1 MALKRV
7 MLDTNAYSRLVLGD
21 ESVLDV
27 LGDAETVYL
36 SSFVLGE
43 LFAGFK
49 GGQRE
54 RKNREQLKSFMAG
67 ASVKLLFAT
76 DTTAEIFAGV
86 KDSLK
91 RRGKPLPMN
100 DVWIAAHALEAAA
113 TLLTFDA
120 HFAHVEGLQRW
131 PGR

>member
-1 MALKRV
+1 MKRV
-7 MLDTNAYSRLVLGD
+7 LLDTNAYSRLAAGD
-21 ESVLDV
+21 ERVLDV

-36 SSFVLGE
+36 SVFVLAE
-43 LFAGFK
+43 LLAGFK

-54 RKNREQLKSFMAG
+54 RKNREALKAFMA
-67 ASVKLLFAT
+67 APSVKLLFAT
-76 DTTAEIFAGV
+76 DPTAAIFAGV

-100 DVWIAAHALEAAA
+100 DVWIATHALEASA
-113 TLLTFDA
+113 TLLTFHA
-120 HFAHVEGLQRW
+120 HFEQVDGLQRW

>member
-7 MLDTNAYSRLVLGD
+7 LLDTNAYSRLALGD
-21 ESVLDV
+21 EHVLDV
-27 LGDAETVYL
+27 LSEAETVYL
-36 SSFVLGE
+36 SIFVLGE

-54 RKNREQLKSFMAG
+54 RKNRLQLKSFMEG
-67 ASVKLLFAT
+67 PSVKLLFAT
-76 DTTAEIFAGV
+76 DATAEIFAGV

-91 RRGKPLPMN
+91 RRGKPLPIN

-113 TLLTFDA
+113 SLITFDA
-120 HFAHVEGLQRW
+120 HFDHVEGLQRW
-131 PGR
+131 PGP

>member
-1 MALKRV
+1 VALKRV

>member
-7 MLDTNAYSRLVLGD
+7 MLDTNAYSRLVTGD
-21 ESVLDV
+21 ESVLEV
-27 LGDAETVYL
+27 LSEAETVYL
-36 SSFVLGE
+36 SIFVLGE

-54 RKNREQLKSFMAG
+54 RKNREQLKSFMDG
-67 ASVKLLFAT
+67 PSVKLLFAT

-100 DVWIAAHALEAAA
+100 DVWIATHALEAAA
-113 TLLTFDA
+113 TLITFDA

>member
-7 MLDTNAYSRLVLGD
+7 MLDTNAYSRLVSGD

-27 LGDAETVYL
+27 LGEAETVYL
-36 SSFVLGE
+36 SIFVLGE

-54 RKNREQLKSFMAG
+54 RKNREQLKSFMDG

-100 DVWIAAHALEAAA
+100 DVWIATHALEAAA
-113 TLLTFDA
+113 TLITFDA

>member
-7 MLDTNAYSRLVLGD
+7 LLDTNAYSRLAVGD
-21 ESVLDV
+21 ESVLEI
-27 LGDAETVYL
+27 LGEAETVYL
-36 SSFVLGE
+36 SVFVLGE
-43 LFAGFK
+43 LYAGFK

-54 RKNREQLKSFMAG
+54 RKNRETLKAFMA
-67 ASVKLLFAT
+67 APSVKLLFAT

-100 DVWIAAHALEAAA
+100 DVWIATHALEAAA
-113 TLLTFDA
+113 TLITFDA
-120 HFAHVEGLQRW
+120 HFEQVEGLQRW
-131 PGR
+131 P

>member
-7 MLDTNAYSRLVLGD
+7 LLDTNAYARLASGD
-21 ESVLDV
+21 EQVLEL
-27 LGDAETVYL
+27 LGDADTVYL
-36 SSFVLGE
+36 SVFVLGE
-43 LFAGFK
+43 LLAGFK

-54 RKNREQLKSFMAG
+54 RKNREFLQAFLG
-67 ASVKLLFAT
+67 GETVKLLFAT

-86 KDSLK
+86 KDAL
-91 RRGKPLPMN
+91 RRKGKPLPMN

-120 HFAHVEGLQRW
+120 HFDHVQGLQRW
-131 PGR
+131 PAG

>member
-7 MLDTNAYSRLVLGD
+7 LIDTNAYSRLALGD
-21 ESVLDV
+21 NEVLDV
-27 LGDAETVYL
+27 LGEAETVYL
-36 SSFVLGE
+36 SVFVLAE
-43 LFAGFK
+43 LLAGFK

-54 RKNREQLKSFMAG
+54 RKNRDGLKTFMA
-67 ASVKLLFAT
+67 APSVKLLFAT

-91 RRGKPLPMN
+91 RRGKPLPIN
-100 DVWIAAHALEAAA
+100 DVWIASHGLEAAA

-120 HFAHVEGLQRW
+120 HFDHVEGLQRW
-131 PGR
+131 PER

>member
-7 MLDTNAYSRLVLGD
+7 VLDTNAYSRLAGGD
-21 ESVLDV
+21 ESVLEI
-27 LGDAETVYL
+27 LGEAEIVYL
-36 SSFVLGE
+36 SVFVLGE
-43 LFAGFK
+43 LYAGFK

-54 RKNREQLKSFMAG
+54 RKNRELLRAFMA
-67 ASVKLLFAT
+67 APPVKLLFAT
-76 DTTAEIFAGV
+76 DATAEIFAGV

-113 TLLTFDA
+113 TLITFDA
-120 HFAHVEGLQRW
+120 HFEQVEGLQRW
-131 PGR
+131 PRP

>member
-1 MALKRV
+1 MALRRV
-7 MLDTNAYSRLVLGD
+7 LLDTNAYSRLAGGD
-21 ESVLDV
+21 ESVLEV
-27 LGDAETVYL
+27 LGEAETVYL
-36 SSFVLGE
+36 SVFVLAE
-43 LFAGFK
+43 LLAGFK

-54 RKNREQLKSFMAG
+54 RKNRDGLKAFMA
-67 ASVKLLFAT
+67 APPVKLLFAT

-100 DVWIAAHALEAAA
+100 DVWIATHALEASA

-120 HFAHVEGLQRW
+120 HFDHVEGLLRW
-131 PGR
+131 PLR

>member
-7 MLDTNAYSRLVLGD
+7 LLDTNAYSRLAGGD
-21 ESVLDV
+21 ESVLEV
-27 LGDAETVYL
+27 LSEAQTVYL
-36 SSFVLGE
+36 SVFVLGE

-54 RKNREQLKSFMAG
+54 RKNRETLKAFMDG

-86 KDSLK
+86 KESLK

-100 DVWIAAHALEAAA
+100 DVWIATHALEAAA
-113 TLLTFDA
+113 TLVTFDA
-120 HFAHVEGLQRW
+120 RFEHVEGLQRW

>member
-7 MLDTNAYSRLVLGD
+7 LLDTNAYSRLVSGD
-21 ESVLDV
+21 ERVLDV
-27 LGDAETVYL
+27 LGEAETVYL
-36 SSFVLGE
+36 SIFVLGE

-54 RKNREQLKSFMAG
+54 RKNREQLKSFMSG

-100 DVWIAAHALEAAA
+100 DVWIATHAIEAAA
-113 TLLTFDA
+113 TLISFDA

-131 PGR
+131 PGP